1 MSTITFSKR
10 SIEVNNQQYNAIT
23 RPIDVHQRI
32 IASAG
37 SGKTTTLTARIAYL
51 IEQHNVQSNRIV
63 LLTFSRN
70 SANQMKKKLY
80 DLIGDNQVWAGTFH
94 GLSKHLLQTYSPT
107 SIQSLYF
114 IDELVSM
121 GEKWLTTENG
131 RKWVGR
137 IRYIFVDEFQDI
149 NNIQMKMIQR
159 MLRPGAKLIVVGDDC
174 QNIYTWRGSN
184 VQLILGLEK
193 QLTNLMDDQL
203 NINYRS
209 SDSIIQVANAVMKHI
224 PTLPWKHTMV
234 SHLPKYKKPNVHF
247 FYRVID
253 ETNYI
258 IRQIL
263 EIKQHEPTATISI
276 MSRMNVDLYR
286 FEEEC
291 ILKNIH
297 YRIFELE
304 AAESIERNSV
314 DLVTVHAS
322 KGLEWDYVFLI
333 HMNDDV
339 IPSSKKKEDIIN
351 ERRLFYVAVT
361 RARKV
366 LTFSYTND
374 ERNLTRFVREIP
386 NTLLTY
392 HGLAKYMLSTFELG
406 KSHNKLRDVLKC
418 LSTEDIQNLRDKHI
432 LDWFHTDKLIVSSL
446 YPSDMYWKKPDWI
459 NNETLP
465 DFQRFLNVWLKRHFA
480 EKANIKYNDIA
491 SEKLI
496 FTLRIY
502 SEDFEFW
509 CMYKEEIQYL
519 VETYFGNVP
528 KNSDL
533 PSIDYKMLESWAIEN
548 NIIWAPKDIVNATT
562 ILGKIR
568 GQLRP
573 LRFHDFSIK
582 EFTIGPSRFLV
593 PIQWRGEVL
602 ESWRKL
608 VNLKVHWSQCLVD
621 IWKIGALSL
630 VAEGRNVAMYRAPR
644 IKQYLEDSEFQ
655 HFLQCVERYTSEWF
669 ESKHLNGISVLVKQE
684 DGLEEYFDFRTK
696 STLYS
701 IGGARFD
708 SAELL
713 SLAIGSTFCE
723 ESIDSVGIYIPLDG
737 KIFTLKLPE
746 NMKELSNTIL
756 SIALSKS

>member
-1 MSTITFSKR
+1 MLKFSKR

-23 RPIDVHQRI
+23 RNIDVHQRI

-51 IEQHNVQSNRIV
+51 IEHNNVPSDRIV

-70 SANQMKKKLY
+70 SANQMKKKLH
-80 DLIGDNQVWAGTFH
+80 DLIGYNQVWAGTFH
-94 GLSKHLLQTYSPT
+94 GLAKHLLQTYSPK
-107 SIQSLYF
+107 SIQTLYF

-121 GEKWLTTENG
+121 GEKWLATENG

-137 IRYIFVDEFQDI
+137 LRYIFVDEFQDI
-149 NNIQMKMIQR
+149 NNVQMCMIQR

-184 VQLILGLEK
+184 VQLILKLEEQLKGLV
-193 QLTNLMDDQL
+193 DDQL

-209 SDSIIQVANAVMKHI
+209 SDSIIQVANGIMKHI

-234 SHLPKYKKPNVHF
+234 AHLPKYKKPNVHF

-253 ETNYI
+253 ETNYT
-258 IRQIL
+258 IRTILQIQN
-263 EIKQHEPTATISI
+263 EEPNATIAI
-276 MSRMNVDLYR
+276 MSRMNIDLYR

-291 ILKNIH
+291 ILKNVS
-297 YRIFELE
+297 YRIFEME
-304 AAESIERNSV
+304 GAESVKHNSI

-322 KGLEWDYVFLI
+322 KGLEWDYVFVV

-339 IPSSKKKEDIIN
+339 FPSSKKKEDIIN

-374 ERNLTRFVREIP
+374 ERNLSRFIREIP
-386 NTLLTY
+386 STLLTY
-392 HGLAKYMLSTFELG
+392 HGLAKYMLSSFELG
-406 KSHNKLRDVLKC
+406 KTHKKLRDVLGC
-418 LSTEDIQNLRDKHI
+418 LNTEDIQSLREEGL
-432 LDWFHTDKLIVSSL
+432 LDWFNTDKLIVSSL
-446 YPSDMYWKKPDWI
+446 YPADMYWKKPDWI
-459 NNETLP
+459 SNETLP

-480 EKANIKYNDIA
+480 KLARIKYKDNS

-496 FTLRIY
+496 FTLRIF

-509 CMYKEEIQYL
+509 SIHKETIQTL
-519 VETYFGNVP
+519 VETYFGNVE
-528 KNSDL
+528 KNQDF
-533 PSIDYKMLESWAIEN
+533 PNVDYRMLESWALENSIEWKPN
-548 NIIWAPKDIVNATT
+548 DIVNATT

-573 LRFHDFSIK
+573 LRFHKFSIK
-582 EFTIGPSRFLV
+582 EFIIGPSRFVV

-602 ESWRKL
+602 ESWRAL
-608 VNLKVHWSQCLVD
+608 VNPNLHWSECLVD
-621 IWKIGALSL
+621 IWRIGALSL

-644 IKQYLEDSEFQ
+644 IKQFLEDSEFQ
-655 HFLQCVERYTSEWF
+655 TFLSCIERYTSEWF
-669 ESKHLNGISVLVKQE
+669 QTKNLSDTSILLKQE

-696 STLYS
+696 HGLYS
-701 IGGARFD
+701 IGGVRFD
-708 SAELL
+708 SAQLL
-713 SLAIGSTFCE
+713 SLAIGSTFSE
-723 ESIDSVGIYIPLDG
+723 EITESVGIFIPLDG

-746 NMKELSNTIL
+746 HMKQISDHIINL
-756 SIALSKS
+756 ALSKS